1 MFCSFVCNTFIII
14 DSKTINTLHIHK
26 GIFDY
31 FLSELVYPSKS

>member
-26 GIFDY
+26 GTSDY